1 MKIVK
6 IKQTTL
12 AFYKKVIELK
22 IENSLEVNHYL
33 G

>member
-12 AFYKKVIELK
+12 AFYKKVIELV
-22 IENSLEVNHYL
+22 SVSSCV
-33 G
+33 